1 MLDLNVT
8 NENELEER
16 TSVEMKNQINSRYI
30 QFSNQNFPVHVR
42 CRQGS
47 GLFDVLRINEMNN
60 TRIIVFN
67 IHALVRPINY
77 LFSCEF
83 DYHRS

>member
-1 MLDLNVT
+1 MSRKREQVLKWKIKSTLVT
-8 NENELEER
+8 FNFPIR
-16 TSVEMKNQINSRYI
+16 
-30 QFSNQNFPVHVR
+30 NFPVHVR
-42 CRQGS
+42 GRQGS

-60 TRIIVFN
+60 TRIIVFDV
-67 IHALVRPINY
+67 HALVRPINY